1 MRLISAPFC
10 IALAPGR
17 QCHLLAQVRIFWSRA
32 WFRAFISIFFTMAFL
47 TDTTLGIDF
56 GTSNSAV
63 AVRQGNSPARMLRL
77 EGENNTLPTA
87 LFFNAEDHRTHYGRD
102 AVAQYLSG
110 TEGRLMRSLK
120 SLLGSS
126 LLQDKTAVHN
136 ALVSYQDIISLFL
149 RMLAQTARETLGG
162 MPGRVLLG
170 RPVHFVDGDTVRDQ
184 QAEDALRQAALDAGF
199 VNISFQLEPIAAA
212 LDYEQ
217 RIERESLVLVVDI
230 GGGTSDFTVV
240 RLGPERRARTDRA
253 SDILATTGVHVG
265 GTDFDRRLSLAL
277 LMPLLG
283 LGHTG
288 PSGREVPSRVFFDLA
303 TWHLIQWLYAP
314 RALREAQALRPDYA
328 QPVLHDRLIA
338 VLNQR
343 LGHRLANTVE
353 QAKIAASVDAV
364 DTPMVLDWV
373 EPGLGALITSEGLA
387 RHLAAPLQQVV
398 ACATECVQL
407 AGLVPQDLQA
417 IYLTGGSSALRPLRD
432 ALRMAFP
439 DTPQVEGDLFGGVA
453 AGLAVA
459 AP

>member
-1 MRLISAPFC
+1 MKSASP
-10 IALAPGR
+10 A
-17 QCHLLAQVRIFWSRA
+17 RA
-32 WFRAFISIFFTMAFL
+32 C
-47 TDTTLGIDF
+47 GIDF
-56 GTSNSAV
+56 GTSNSTV
-63 AVRQGNSPARMLRL
+63 GWLRPGVETLIALEDDKITLPSVVFFNMEERRPVYGRLALHEYL
-77 EGENNTLPTA
+77 EG
-87 LFFNAEDHRTHYGRD
+87 Y
-102 AVAQYLSG
+102 
-110 TEGRLMRSLK
+110 EGRLMRSLK